1 MTFEVIWIY
10 YDRAINNLITSYTI
24 WKTKTRRIK
33 CRSFHF
39 LKIQQIKMNY
49 IGNAKGRNFL
59 GAKPT
64 SDEFCHKF
72 GRKLWFLKFF
82 DMLSESLRDI
92 CMTSPELLANLEIAE
107 FCDWTRK
114 QFFWQTT
121 DKNFEKINYCYS
133 AITQLIK
140 RKLQYIVIKI
150 LLILNVMLYKQW
162 NKRSLHI
169 YVPIINQAVFIF
181 GHLAANPPFWTR
193 LSSFHDRVYQKGRAL
208 KVSKC
213 NFSERATSYE
223 LCAIARVLWNLA
235 HIKIYPLVRDQAR
248 WIQWPVKMATGHF
261 SNCSHNFAW
270 RGVINHDRMIT
281 LTLQTKYDT
290 ILQSGYPKFAYPLE
304 ISFWIRSLFTHGLT
318 FSGRFAIGSE
328 TIGCR
333 FGVVYRDVTTGS
345 RESRVHH
352 YDAPS
357 FTEFWNLYCPRTM
370 HFS

>member
-1 MTFEVIWIY
+1 M
-10 YDRAINNLITSYTI
+10 S
-24 WKTKTRRIK
+24 
-33 CRSFHF
+33 
-39 LKIQQIKMNY
+39 
-49 IGNAKGRNFL
+49 
-59 GAKPT
+59 
-64 SDEFCHKF
+64 
-72 GRKLWFLKFF
+72 
-82 DMLSESLRDI
+82 
-92 CMTSPELLANLEIAE
+92 
-107 FCDWTRK
+107 
-114 QFFWQTT
+114 
-121 DKNFEKINYCYS
+121 YCYS

-150 LLILNVMLYKQW
+150 LLILHAMLYKQW

-169 YVPIINQAVFIF
+169 YVPIMNQTVVNF

-193 LSSFHDRVYQKGRAL
+193 LSSVHDRIYQKERAL
-208 KVSKC
+208 RVSKC

-223 LCAIARVLWNLA
+223 LCAIAPVLWNLA

-261 SNCSHNFAW
+261 PNCSRNFAW

-290 ILQSGYPKFAYPLE
+290 TLPSGYPKFAYPLE
-304 ISFWIRSLFTHGLT
+304 ISFWIRSLFTHGQTLP
-318 FSGRFAIGSE
+318 GRFAIGSE